1 METFNSILGL
11 ISLVVAVFGVLTGF
25 PMAFVFIFVAIVFGY
40 VGIGHQVFYLLTYQ
54 FFSLMTNVELAAI
67 PLFLFMG
74 YLLEQSGLMDRMFA
88 ALRMTM
94 GNTKGSLYIIV
105 MIVATVFAA
114 ATGIV
119 GASVTVLGVMA
130 APMMIR
136 SGYDTRLSAGTI
148 AAGGTLGILI
158 PPSVML
164 IVMGPLV
171 GVPIS
176 DLFAA
181 AIIPGL
187 MLASVYLVYA
197 VIRCQLNPALGPALG
212 NDGIKHSFGAKMHEL
227 LLGVIPIATV
237 IMATLGLILAG
248 ITTPT
253 DAAATGAF
261 ASLLLSV
268 AYGRMRWRQFKAAV
282 FRTME
287 TTAFIMFLIGAANF
301 FGAVFARLGSGYLLT
316 HILIRLP
323 FSPMTMLILMLLL
336 VFILGGPL
344 EWIPIVLVIV
354 PILLPVVKQ
363 LGFDMLWFSILVAVT
378 LQSSWLTPPM
388 ALSSYFLKGV
398 VPQWSMKDIYLGML
412 QFVFLQAIVVAILIK
427 FPILVTWLP
436 SATGLQ

>member
-1 METFNSILGL
+1 MAA
-11 ISLVVAVFGVLTGF
+11 VAACGGFGAVCGSST
-25 PMAFVFIFVAIVFGY
+25 ATA
-40 VGIGHQVFYLLTYQ
+40 
-54 FFSLMTNVELAAI
+54 S
-67 PLFLFMG
+67 
-74 YLLEQSGLMDRMFA
+74 
-88 ALRMTM
+88 TM
-94 GNTKGSLYIIV
+94 G
-105 MIVATVFAA
+105 IVALPELRRYKYAPSL
-114 ATGIV
+114 AT
-119 GASVTVLGVMA
+119 
-130 APMMIR
+130 
-136 SGYDTRLSAGTI
+136 GTI

-187 MLASVYLVYA
+187 MLSATYLIYA
-197 VIRCQLNPALGPALG
+197 IIRCQLDPSLGPILG
-212 NDGIKHSFGAKMHEL
+212 HESTKHSMGMKAREL

-261 ASLLLSV
+261 ASLLLSL
-268 AYGRMRWRQFKAAV
+268 AYRRMGWLQLVNAV
-282 FRTME
+282 YRTME

-301 FGAVFARLGSGYLLT
+301 FGAVFARLGSGRLITDLLT
-316 HILIRLP
+316 GLAV
-323 FSPMTMLILMLLL
+323 SPMVMLVLMLLL
-336 VFILGGPL
+336 IFALGGPL

-354 PILLPVVKQ
+354 PIFLPVVKHM
-363 LGFDMLWFSILVAVT
+363 GIDPLWFSILVAVT

-412 QFVFLQAIVVAILIK
+412 QFVFLQALVVALLIK
-427 FPILVTWLP
+427 FPIFVTWLP
-436 SATGLQ
+436 RVTGLQ

>member
-1 METFNSILGL
+1 MTNPVLGL
-11 ISLVVAVFGVLTGF
+11 VSLLVAVFGVLLGY
-25 PMAFVFIFVAIVFGY
+25 PMAFVFTFVALLFGY
-40 VGIGHQVFYLLTYQ
+40 IGVGHQVFYLLTYQ
-54 FFSLMTNVELAAI
+54 FFSLMTSVELAAI

-74 YLLEQSGLMDRMFA
+74 YLLEQSGLMDRMFG
-88 ALRMTM
+88 ALRLIM
-94 GNTKGSLYIIV
+94 GGTKGSLYIIV
-105 MIVATVFAA
+105 LIVATVFAA

-136 SGYDTRLSAGTI
+136 SGYNSRLSAGAI

-164 IVMGPLV
+164 IVMGPLM
-171 GVPIS
+171 GVPVS
-176 DLFAA
+176 DLFAGA
-181 AIIPGL
+181 VIPGL
-187 MLASVYLVYA
+187 LLAGAYLLYT
-197 VIRCQLNPALGPALG
+197 VIRCQLNPSLGPALA
-212 NDGIKHSFGAKMHEL
+212 NDARASSVTETLREL
-227 LLGVIPIATV
+227 LLGVVPIAVV
-237 IMATLGLILAG
+237 ITATLGLIIAG

-261 ASLLLSV
+261 ASLLLTV
-268 AYGRMRWRQFKAAV
+268 AYGRMGWRQLKTAV

-301 FGAVFARLGSGYLLT
+301 FGAVFARLGSGNLITNTLT
-316 HILIRLP
+316 ALP
-323 FSPMTMLILMLLL
+323 VSPMTMLLLMLLL

-344 EWIPIVLVIV
+344 EWIPIVLVVI

-398 VPQWSMKDIYLGML
+398 VPQWSMKDIYMGMV
-412 QFVFLQAIVVAILIK
+412 QFVVLQAIVIAILVE
-427 FPILVTWLP
+427 FPVLVTWLP
-436 SATGLQ
+436 HAAGL

>member
-1 METFNSILGL
+1 MSNDILGL
-11 ISLVVAVFGVLTGF
+11 ISLLVAVFGVLSGF
-25 PMAFVFIFVAIVFGY
+25 PMAFIFIFVALLFGFIG
-40 VGIGHQVFYLLTYQ
+40 VGHQVFYLLTYQ
-54 FFSLMTNVELAAI
+54 FFSLMTNVELASI

-74 YLLEQSGLMDRMFA
+74 YVLEQSGLMDRMFT
-88 ALRMTM
+88 ALRMTL
-94 GNTKGSLYIIV
+94 GNTKGSLYVIV
-105 MIVATVFAA
+105 MIVATIFAA

-136 SGYDTRLSAGTI
+136 SNYDTRLSAGVI

-187 MLASVYLVYA
+187 MLSATYLMYA
-197 VIRCQLNPALGPALG
+197 VIRCHLDPSLGPALG
-212 NDGIKHSFGAKMHEL
+212 HASAGYSPGDKMREL
-227 LLGVIPIATV
+227 ALGVIPIAAV

-248 ITTPT
+248 VTTPT

-261 ASLLLSV
+261 ASVLLSIG
-268 AYGRMRWRQFKAAV
+268 YGRMNWTRLKTAV

-301 FGAVFARLGSGYLLT
+301 FGAVFARLGSGRLITETLT
-316 HILIRLP
+316 NLP
-323 FSPMTMLILMLLL
+323 VSPMVMLVLMLMLI
-336 VFILGGPL
+336 FALGGPL
-344 EWIPIVLVIV
+344 EWIPVVLVIV

-363 LGFDMLWFSILVAVT
+363 MGIDMLWFSILVAVT

-398 VPQWSMKDIYLGML
+398 VPQWGMKDIYLGML
-412 QFVFLQAIVVAILIK
+412 QFVFLQALVVAILIK
-427 FPILVTWLP
+427 FPFLVTWLP
-436 SATGLQ
+436 SIADLR

>member
-1 METFNSILGL
+1 MENDVLGL
-11 ISLVVAVFGVLTGF
+11 VSLFVAVFGVLSGF
-25 PMAFVFIFVAIVFGY
+25 PMAFIFIFVALLFGY
-40 VGIGHQVFYLLTYQ
+40 IGIGHQVFYLLTYQ
-54 FFSLMTNVELAAI
+54 FFGLMTNVELASI

-74 YLLEQSGLMDRMFA
+74 YILEQSGLMDRMFS
-88 ALRMTM
+88 ALRLML
-94 GNTKGSLYIIV
+94 GNTKGALYIIV

-187 MLASVYLVYA
+187 MLSTLYLVYA
-197 VIRCQLNPALGPALG
+197 VVRCHINPSLGPTLG
-212 NDGIKHSFGAKMHEL
+212 SENAQYTRAMKLREL
-227 LLGVIPIATV
+227 VLGVIPIATV

-248 ITTPT
+248 VTTPT

-261 ASLLLSV
+261 ASFVLSV
-268 AYGRMRWRQFKAAV
+268 AYRRMGVKQFVNAV
-282 FRTME
+282 FRTMD

-301 FGAVFARLGSGYLLT
+301 FGAVFARLGSGRLITSFLT
-316 HILIRLP
+316 DLP
-323 FSPMTMLILMLLL
+323 VSPMVMLVLMLMLI
-336 VFILGGPL
+336 FALGGPL
-344 EWIPIVLVIV
+344 EWIPVVLVIV
-354 PILLPVVKQ
+354 PILLPIVKQ
-363 LGFDMLWFSILVAVT
+363 LHIDMLWFSILVAVT

-412 QFVFLQAIVVAILIK
+412 QFVVLQVIVVAILIK
-427 FPILVTWLP
+427 FPFLVTWLP
-436 SATGLQ
+436 SVTGLQ

>member
-1 METFNSILGL
+1 MPNDVLGL
-11 ISLVVAVFGVLTGF
+11 LSLVIAVFGVLTGF
-25 PMAFVFIFVAIVFGY
+25 PMAFIFIFVALLFGY
-40 VGIGHQVFYLLTYQ
+40 MGIGQQVFYLLTYQ
-54 FFSLMTNVELAAI
+54 FFGLMTNVELASI

-74 YLLEQSGLMDRMFA
+74 YILEQSGLMDRMFS
-88 ALRMTM
+88 ALRMSM
-94 GNTKGSLYIIV
+94 GQTKGSLYIIV
-105 MIVATVFAA
+105 MIVATIFAA

-136 SGYDTRLSAGTI
+136 SGYDTRLSAGII

-187 MLASVYLVYA
+187 MLSAIYLIYA
-197 VIRCQLNPALGPALG
+197 VIRCQLNPALGPVLG
-212 NDGIKHSFGAKMHEL
+212 HDSASYSAGAKAREL

-248 ITTPT
+248 VTTPT

-261 ASLLLSV
+261 ASMLLSL
-268 AYGRMRWRQFKAAV
+268 AYGRMDWARLTMAV
-282 FRTME
+282 YRTME

-301 FGAVFARLGSGYLLT
+301 FGAVFARLGSGRLITSILT
-316 HILIRLP
+316 DLP
-323 FSPMTMLILMLLL
+323 VSPMTMLILMLLL
-336 VFILGGPL
+336 IFVLGGPL
-344 EWIPIVLVIV
+344 EWIPVVLVIV

-363 LGFDMLWFSILVAVT
+363 MGIDMLWFSILVAVT

-412 QFVFLQAIVVAILIK
+412 QFVVLQAVVVGILLK
-427 FPILVTWLP
+427 FPNLVTWLP
-436 SATGLQ
+436 RVTGLQ